1 MKTRVIPAQITTVE
15 DKIAGSLSLT
25 QILLLMTPVFWTA
38 MVYALFMPQLKFAM
52 YKVPVIGVVLLISLF
67 LAIRIKEK
75 LILNWLMVLVTYNM
89 RPKYYV
95 FNKNER
101 YLRAMDMPSFT
112 KQKNIKLKKSLAL
125 NQNEAQSKT
134 VSLRELIKLDGILTN
149 PKYTLSLK
157 STKKGGLNVAIQQT
171 HE

>member
-52 YKVPVIGVVLLISLF
+52 YKVPIIGVVLLISLF

-95 FNKNER
+95 FNKNEK

-112 KQKNIKLKKSLAL
+112 KQKNIKHKKSLAL

-149 PKYTLSLK
+149 PKYTFSLK

>member
-1 MKTRVIPAQITTVE
+1 MKTQVIPAQITTVE

-38 MVYALFMPQLKFAM
+38 LVYALFLPQLKFAI
-52 YKVPVIGVVLLISLF
+52 YKVPVIGIVLIICLI

-89 RPKYYV
+89 RPKFYV
-95 FNKNER
+95 FNKNDKHHR
-101 YLRAMDMPSFT
+101 IMDIPSFA
-112 KQKNIKLKKSLAL
+112 KKKNKHLKKSLAL
-125 NQNEAQSKT
+125 SQDEKQSN
-134 VSLRELIKLDGILTN
+134 SISFRELIKLDGILTN
-149 PKYTLSLK
+149 PKYTFSLK
-157 STKKGGLNVAIQQT
+157 STKKGGLNVAIHQT

>member
-52 YKVPVIGVVLLISLF
+52 YKVPIIGVVLLISLF

-95 FNKNER
+95 FNKNEK

-112 KQKNIKLKKSLAL
+112 NQKNIKLKKSLAL

-149 PKYTLSLK
+149 PKYTFSLK